1 MLIGVLQWL
10 APDGLNIDQIIRE
23 VLEETKAGFE
33 SMRVEGAGTGTGTGT
48 GVGVGLGAATG
59 AGVSREKTQTPGE
72 VFFFYWQS
80 LMALLLLGF
89 VLSCVSVVAQYYQLV
104 LDSAVSEKVRNRL
117 PAKVRE
123 DMTSPKSGRLHLPL
137 PTPQATRK
145 AKQR

>member
-33 SMRVEGAGTGTGTGT
+33 SMRVECAGTEAS
-48 GVGVGLGAATG
+48 VGVGLGTAAGLKG
-59 AGVSREKTQTPGE
+59 AGVSNEKTQTPGE
-72 VFFFYWQS
+72 MFFFYWQS

-104 LDSAVSEKVRNRL
+104 LDSAVSEKVRSRL
-117 PAKVRE
+117 PAKVRDE
-123 DMTSPKSGRLHLPL
+123 ITSPKSGRLHLPL

-145 AKQR
+145 KQR